1 MTRGVFSLIFIV
13 GLTVTSV
20 YAHHSFAATYAE
32 EKTIKIEGKLVQFN
46 FRNPHSF
53 VQIEVKDENGMVERW
68 SVEWGGAGQL
78 GAQGL
83 TRDTLRPGDQVII
96 TGHPGRNNNEDHRLR
111 MLEIRRPLDGWKWG
125 GTYD

>member
-1 MTRGVFSLIFIV
+1 MTRSLLGLILIV
-13 GLTVTSV
+13 GLTASSLR
-20 YAHHSFAATYAE
+20 AHHSFAATYAE

-53 VQIEVKDENGMVERW
+53 VQIEVKEENGTVNRW

-83 TRDTLRPGDQVII
+83 TRDTLRPGDYVVI

>member
-96 TGHPGRNNNEDHRLR
+96 TGHPGRNNN
-111 MLEIRRPLDGWKWG
+111 
-125 GTYD
+125 

>member
-1 MTRGVFSLIFIV
+1 MKTRLLMLLLIV
-13 GLTVTSV
+13 AVMAGSV
-20 YAHHSFAATYAE
+20 IDYISFVQTYAE

-53 VQIEVKDENGMVERW
+53 VQIEVKQENGMVDRW

-83 TRDTLRPGDQVII
+83 SRDTLRPGDFVVI
-96 TGHPGRNNNEDHRLR
+96 TGHPGRNNEDHRL
-111 MLEIRRPLDGWKWG
+111 
-125 GTYD
+125 

>member
-1 MTRGVFSLIFIV
+1 MKKSLLTLILIGGAMV
-13 GLTVTSV
+13 GSI
-20 YAHHSFAATYAE
+20 YAHHSFSATYAE
-32 EKTIKIEGKLVQFN
+32 EKTIKIEGKLIQFN

-53 VQIEVKDENGMVERW
+53 VQLEVKDENGVVSRW

-78 GAQGL
+78 GTQGL
-83 TRDTLRPGDQVII
+83 TRDTLRPGDLVVI
-96 TGHPGRNNNEDHRLR
+96 TGHPGRNAEDHRLR